1 MTCRRVPG
9 QGNSKISVSTRVKT
23 NKVSR
28 MTFRGVRTVIEVCEG
43 GSLNLWLKQEP
54 ADAEKGKFMANQR
67 SLRINREA

>member
-1 MTCRRVPG
+1 
-9 QGNSKISVSTRVKT
+9 
-23 NKVSR
+23 